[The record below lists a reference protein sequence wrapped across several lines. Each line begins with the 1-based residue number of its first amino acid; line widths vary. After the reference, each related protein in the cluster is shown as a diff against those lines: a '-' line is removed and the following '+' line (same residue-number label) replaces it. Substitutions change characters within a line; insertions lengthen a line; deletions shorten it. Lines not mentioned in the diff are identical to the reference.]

1 MDVLLFGDQT
11 GLSHDFLRRSLQRTQ
26 TSPVVK
32 AFLNHAATALRLE
45 VTHLAQAERRRIP
58 NFTTIQE
65 LVHRHAE
72 ETVGHPAIE
81 SSLLCISQF
90 VHFLGHHEE
99 HSSRAYPPAETR
111 VVGLCIGSLAA
122 AAVASSHSIAD
133 LLPLAVET
141 VGIAFRVGLQALETS
156 QHLYARNEKVE
167 SWSVAFAGINE
178 VHAQIAL
185 EDFNR
190 DLDIP
195 KPSRAY
201 VSAVGPS
208 TVTVS
213 GSPSILKKVL
223 ETSSTFKKGVE
234 LPIPIHAPYHA
245 SELYEQVDFQKIVLG
260 RRSST
265 AETVGRYSPD
275 LTLFSTTTGKQYE
288 AATTLE
294 LFVRIVQELLKETLR
309 WDRVLAGCVEDI
321 AASEPSHTTVLAFGP
336 TNATNSL
343 VSALQAS
350 SSVPISLQD
359 ASTWFSSTG
368 PAGFYPSGS
377 FKDSKLAIV
386 GLAGRF
392 PGGSNHE
399 KLWEVLEKG
408 LDVHKEIPTD
418 RFNIKA
424 HVDPDGK
431 RRNTSHTPYGCF
443 IDNPGHFDPRFF
455 NMSPREAAQT
465 DPMQRLALV
474 TAYEALE
481 MAGYVPN
488 RTEATALDR
497 IGTFY
502 GQTSDDYREMNASQ
516 NVDTYFITGGIRA
529 FGPGRINYHFKFSG
543 PSFNVDTA
551 CSSSLAA
558 IQLACTSLWSGDC
571 DMAVAGGLSV
581 LTSPDLFAGLS
592 RGQFLSKTGSCKTF
606 DDAADGYCR
615 GDSIGTVI
623 LKRLDDA
630 VSDKDNILG
639 VILGAATNHSADAIS
654 ITHPHAQTQEHL
666 YRKVLAQGGIDAL
679 DVDYVEMH
687 GTGTQAGDGAEMESI
702 SNVFAPAVAG
712 RTSENPLYVG
722 SVKANVGHGEAA
734 SGVTALIKSLLML
747 QKNIIPPHS
756 GIKGVIN
763 QTFPDLNE
771 RNIRIALSKTPF
783 RPHKNE
789 KRRLLVNNFSAA
801 GGNTAL
807 LLEDYVRP
815 SDPVPDPRPAHIVA
829 VSAKSN
835 YSLEKNIE
843 QLVSYLT
850 LNPQTSL
857 ASLSYTTTAR
867 RIQHSLRVAAAGT
880 NLKEIKDGLQATLSN
895 ISAKV
900 PTKPP
905 KLAFAFTGQ
914 GSYYATLG
922 RDLYETSRRFRSD
935 INHFDGLTQSQGFP
949 SFLGLIDKSP
959 KTDQTISPTQVQTFL
974 VCVQMALCNLWGSWG
989 IVPEIVIGHSLG
1001 EYAALN
1007 AAGVL
1012 SSSDT
1017 IFLVGHRARLL
1028 EEKCS
1033 PGTHSM
1039 LAVRGQVTSVRKIL
1053 AENDWKLEMACINGP
1068 NEVVLSGESSE
1079 VEVANKE
1086 LAQLGLK
1093 CTKLDVPFAFHSS
1106 QVEPIL
1112 EPFEENGHSVT
1123 FNKPRIPIISPL
1135 LRDVIEDADTVTSR
1149 YLCKHAREAVDFD
1162 TALTIAQ
1169 RKGLIGEH
1177 TGWIEIGP
1185 HPICL
1190 GMIKA
1195 VSKPNLSVPSL
1206 RRNENA
1212 WETLSN
1218 SIKQLYVHGANV
1230 DWTEYHQNFNAG
1242 LELLNIPTYAFEE
1255 KNYWLEYK
1263 NNWSLTKGEAD
1274 EGTPEEPAKKFSTT
1288 TLQRVVREEFH
1299 HDRASVVFESD
1310 FSEPSLHAAVIGHL
1324 VNDSGLCPSSIYAD
1338 MALTAAH
1345 YIHQRLL
1352 PASPDPGMNVKAME
1366 VSKPVIVSVS
1376 NTSEPHLLQITA
1388 TADLATKKVDLEYS
1402 SVDVRNRSRI
1412 SNAHCFVEYGD
1423 AAEWS
1428 SQWARNAYLIQSRVK
1443 VLETGVGGGDVQRIL
1458 RGMAY
1463 KLFGALV
1470 QYAENYRGMEEVL
1483 LHSSQREAAA
1493 KVKFQAD
1500 SKQGNFFFSPY
1511 WIDSL
1516 AHLSGFVLN
1525 ANDAVD
1531 SKTHVFISHGWE
1543 SMRFAVPFSAEK
1555 TYRAYVKMQPEAGST
1570 IMAGD
1575 VYIFEGEVVVGLIEG
1590 LKFQQIPR
1598 TLLDHLLP
1606 PAGKVAPPKK
1616 SAVTIPAGQAVGAAK
1631 TAHHQQVR
1639 PGIPQSETV
1648 RSVKLARGP
1657 SLGDRVGEIIA
1668 TEVGISAKEL
1678 SEHSQFSE
1686 LGIDSLLSL
1695 TIIGRLREELD
1706 LPFSSS
1712 LFLEHA
1718 TLGAL
1723 RVHLRQYETAT
1734 VQFADETPPS
1744 TTPELTSS
1752 SGRGSISSVESS
1764 EASNALEIT
1773 NVVKTVIADEMG
1785 ISLGDISAETQ
1796 LGSLGMDSLMSL
1808 TIIGALRE
1816 KTGLEIPASLLADDP
1831 SIKDLERRLNPNP
1844 VSITVADTVEDIVP
1858 SDEEDHNSVVPYY
1871 PPATSILLQGSAS
1884 GSARTLFLFPDGSG
1898 SATSYTALP
1907 ELSEGLTVFGLNCP
1921 FLKSPRDYTCGISGV
1936 AQIYITEI
1944 RRRQPNGPYI
1954 IGGWS
1959 VGGVIAYEA
1968 AYQLIQSGET
1978 VEQLILIDAPCP
1990 LLLPPLPVS
1999 LVRFFDSIGLFGQD
2013 TQKGGSPPWLL
2024 EHFDSSVANLH
2035 RYKPKAIAALKA
2047 PQTFAIW
2054 ARDGV
2059 CKDPSDPRPGLREED
2074 SKSKSWILDN
2084 RVDFGPNSWDELV
2097 GENNIAA
2104 VGVAGNHFTMMREPN
2119 VARLGQ
2125 QISYALSLSD
2135 RRS

>member
-1 MDVLLFGDQT
+1 MGDFLIFGDQT
-11 GLSHDFLRRSLQRTQ
+11 GLSYDFLHKSLQRTQ
-26 TSPVVK
+26 KSPIVNT
-32 AFLNHAATALRLE
+32 FLSHAATTLRQE
-45 VTHLAQAERRRIP
+45 VTHLARADRRCIP

-65 LVHRHAE
+65 LVQRHAKV
-72 ETVGHPAIE
+72 TVGHPAIE

-90 VHFLGHHEE
+90 IHFMGHHED
-99 HSSRAYPPAETR
+99 HGSRAYPPAETS

-122 AAVASSHSIAD
+122 AAVASSQSLAD

-141 VGIAFRVGLQALETS
+141 VGIAFRVGVQALETAH
-156 QHLYARNEKVE
+156 HLHTKNEKAE
-167 SWSVAFAGINE
+167 SWSIAFAGIDE
-178 VHAQIAL
+178 LLAQIAL
-185 EDFNR
+185 GDFNR
-190 DLDIP
+190 ELDIP
-195 KPSRAY
+195 KPNRAY
-201 VSAVGPS
+201 VSAVGPK

-213 GSPSILKKVL
+213 GPPSTLKRLL

-245 SELYEQVDFQKIVLG
+245 PDLYENVNFHKVVLG
-260 RRSST
+260 HRSST
-265 AETVGRYSPD
+265 TETLNRYRPN
-275 LTLFSTTTGKQYE
+275 LTLFSTATGQRYT
-288 AATTLE
+288 AGTTLE
-294 LFVRIVQELLKETLR
+294 LLAQIVQEVLKETLR
-309 WDRVLAGCVEDI
+309 WDLVLTGCVAEVV
-321 AASEPSHTTVLAFGP
+321 AAETRHTTVLAFGP
-336 TNATNSL
+336 TKAANSL
-343 VSALQAS
+343 VSALQAGCDS
-350 SSVPISLQD
+350 QVSLQD
-359 ASTWFSSTG
+359 SSPWLSSTR

-399 KLWEVLEKG
+399 KLWEVLEHG
-408 LDVHKEIPTD
+408 LDVHKEIPND
-418 RFNIKA
+418 RFSIDA

-443 IDNPGHFDPRFF
+443 IDNPGYFDPRFF

-488 RTEATALDR
+488 RTESTTLDR
-497 IGTFY
+497 VGTFY
-502 GQTSDDYREMNASQ
+502 GQTSDDYREMNTSQ
-516 NVDTYFITGGIRA
+516 NVDNYFITGGIRA

-558 IQLACTSLWSGDC
+558 IQLACTSLWSGDT
-571 DMAVAGGLSV
+571 DMAIAGGLSI

-606 DDAADGYCR
+606 DDEADGYCR
-615 GDSIGTVI
+615 ADSIGTVI
-623 LKRLDDA
+623 VKRLDDA
-630 VSDKDNILG
+630 ISDKDNILG

-666 YRKVLAQGGIDAL
+666 YRKVLAQGGVDAL

-702 SNVFAPAVAG
+702 TNVFAPAVGG
-712 RTSENPLYVG
+712 RTTNNPLYVG
-722 SVKANVGHGEAA
+722 SIKANVGHGEAA

-747 QKNIIPPHS
+747 QKDFIPPHA
-756 GIKGVIN
+756 GIKGLIN

-771 RNIRIALSKTPF
+771 RNVRIAMSKTPF
-783 RPHKNE
+783 KPHSND

-807 LLEDYVRP
+807 LLEDFIGS
-815 SDPVPDPRPAHIVA
+815 SDSGPDPRPAHIVV
-829 VSAKSN
+829 VSAKSTH
-835 YSLEKNIE
+835 SLEKNIE
-843 QLVSYLT
+843 QLISYLT
-850 LNPQTSL
+850 NNPQTSL

-867 RIQHSLRVAAAGT
+867 RIQHSFRVAAAGT
-880 NLKEIKDGLQATLSN
+880 SLKQIKEALQTTLSEV
-895 ISAKV
+895 SVAV

-914 GSYYATLG
+914 GSYYAALG
-922 RDLYETSRRFRSD
+922 RDLYDTSSRFRSD
-935 INHFDGLTQSQGFP
+935 ITHYDGLSQSQGFP
-949 SFLGLIDKSP
+949 SFLCLIDGKVDNIQTTSP
-959 KTDQTISPTQVQTFL
+959 IQVQICL
-974 VCVQMALCNLWGSWG
+974 VSIQMALCSLWASWG
-989 IVPEIVIGHSLG
+989 ILPEIVIGHSLG

-1007 AAGVL
+1007 ASGVL

-1033 PGTHSM
+1033 AGTHSM
-1039 LAVRGQVTSVRKIL
+1039 LAVRGQVSMVQKIMV
-1053 AENDWKLEMACINGP
+1053 ENDWSLETACINGP
-1068 NEVVLSGESSE
+1068 NEVVLSGESD
-1079 VEVANKE
+1079 EVAIASQE
-1086 LAQLGLK
+1086 LAQLGYK
-1093 CTKLDVPFAFHSS
+1093 CTKLDVPYAFHST
-1106 QVEPIL
+1106 QIQPIL
-1112 EPFEENGHSVT
+1112 GPFEENCHSVT
-1123 FNKPRIPIISPL
+1123 FNQPRIPVISPL
-1135 LRDVIEDADTVTSR
+1135 LGDVIEDADTITSR
-1149 YLCKHAREAVDFD
+1149 YLGRHAREAVDFD
-1162 TALTIAQ
+1162 TALTVAH
-1169 RKGLIGEH
+1169 RRGLISEH

-1195 VSKPNLSVPSL
+1195 VSRSNLTVPSL

-1212 WETLSN
+1212 WETLAS
-1218 SIKQLYVHGANV
+1218 SLKQLYVNGLNV
-1230 DWTEYHQNFNAG
+1230 DWTEYHQNFNSG
-1242 LELLNIPTYAFEE
+1242 LQLLTLPTYAFEE

-1263 NNWSLTKGEAD
+1263 NNWSLTKGDAD
-1274 EGTPEEPAKKFSTT
+1274 EEIHEEPAKKFSTT
-1288 TLQRVVREEFH
+1288 TLQRIVREEFH
-1299 HDRASVVFESD
+1299 EDTASVVFESD

-1338 MALTAAH
+1338 MALTAAR

-1352 PASPDPGMNVKAME
+1352 PSSTEPGMNVKSME
-1366 VSKPVIVSVS
+1366 VSKPVIVAAT
-1376 NTSEPHLLQITA
+1376 NTSEPHLLQVTA
-1388 TADLATKKVDLEYS
+1388 TADLSTKKVDLEYS
-1402 SVDVRNRSRI
+1402 SVDLKNRSRI

-1423 AAEWS
+1423 ALEWS
-1428 SQWARNAYLIQSRVK
+1428 SHWARSAYLIQSRVK
-1443 VLETGVGGGDVQRIL
+1443 VLESGVEGGDVQRIL

-1470 QYAENYRGMEEVL
+1470 QYAESYRGMEEVL

-1493 KVKFQAD
+1493 KVRFQAD
-1500 SKQGNFFFSPY
+1500 SKEGNFYFSPY

-1531 SKTHVFISHGWE
+1531 SKTRVFISHGWE

-1606 PAGKVAPPKK
+1606 PAGKAATVKK
-1616 SAVTIPAGQAVGAAK
+1616 SVVPATPAPSVGKAK
-1631 TAHHQQVR
+1631 VSNHIRSTVIQSDMVQSVQVS
-1639 PGIPQSETV
+1639 P
-1648 RSVKLARGP
+1648 GP
-1657 SLGDRVGEIIA
+1657 SIADRVREIIA
-1668 TEVGISAKEL
+1668 AEVGIAPEEM

-1695 TIIGRLREELD
+1695 TIIGRLREEFD

-1712 LFLEHA
+1712 LFLECA
-1718 TLGAL
+1718 TFGAL
-1723 RVHLRQYETAT
+1723 RKNLRQYGADNLTALQPSKASFT
-1734 VQFADETPPS
+1734 QAILTEEVAS
-1744 TTPELTSS
+1744 TTPELTAST
-1752 SGRGSISSVESS
+1752 GRGSISEIESS

-1773 NVVKTVIADEMG
+1773 NVVKTTIADEMG
-1785 ISLGDISAETQ
+1785 LSVGEISTATH

-1816 KTGLEIPASLLADDP
+1816 KTGMDIPASLLADDP
-1831 SIKDLERRLNPNP
+1831 SIQDLERRLSPP
-1844 VSITVADTVEDIVP
+1844 SGSVAEDIVP
-1858 SDEEDHNSVVPYY
+1858 IDHELHDSIAPYY

-1884 GSARTLFLFPDGSG
+1884 GSARSLFLFPDGSG
-1898 SATSYTALP
+1898 SATSYASLP
-1907 ELSEGLTVFGLNCP
+1907 DLSPGLAVFGLNCP
-1921 FLKSPRDYTCGISGV
+1921 FLKSPRDYNCGISGV
-1936 AQIYITEI
+1936 AEIYITEI
-1944 RRRQPNGPYI
+1944 RRRQAMGPYVL
-1954 IGGWS
+1954 GGWS

-1968 AYQLIQSGET
+1968 AYQLTQIGEV
-1978 VEQLILIDAPCP
+1978 VEQLVLIDAPCP

-1999 LVRFFDSIGLFGQD
+1999 LVRFFDSIGLFGQE
-2013 TQKGGSPPWLL
+2013 GGSPPWLL

-2035 RYKPKAIAALKA
+2035 RYKPKAIEPSKS
-2047 PQTFAIW
+2047 PKTFAIW

-2059 CKDPSDPRPGLREED
+2059 CKDPSDPRPGLREDD
-2074 SKSKSWILDN
+2074 SKSKSWILDD
-2084 RVDFGPNSWDELV
+2084 RIDFGPNSWDELV
-2097 GENNIAA
+2097 GEHKISG

-2119 VARLGQ
+2119 VTRLGQ
-2125 QISYALSLSD
+2125 QIRYALA
-2135 RRS
+2135 